1 MTEKTTET
9 ITYKDAYRNSPCSI
23 RFITSEEKAE
33 NVVKDPS
40 KPIIRNPLI
49 SSLGDHIS
57 AITLITEP
65 KKNDPIT
72 LTPTVAYGKASPS
85 Q

>member
-1 MTEKTTET
+1 MT
-9 ITYKDAYRNSPCSI
+9 YNDAYRNSPCSI

-40 KPIIRNPLI
+40 KPIIKNPFI
-49 SSLGDHIS
+49 SSLGDHITD
-57 AITLITEP
+57 ITLITEP

-72 LTPTVAYGKASPS
+72 LTLSVAYGDA
-85 Q
+85 